1 MISDRWA
8 ILLALPLIAA
18 SCAVNAFDMCDS
30 NGYQRQSVG
39 SIRQL
44 KSNGL
49 DYFEYKV
56 SEKELLADGLNA
68 SKEMLNLVARDK
80 AVSAV
85 YKKFKE
91 INPPSKSNESDL
103 LYSAM
108 EATSQQC
115 SGILFYGFRLPIQ
128 SMSWSNRSEKSN
140 DEMLPAVRKML
151 EDKGFFK
158 N

>member
-1 MISDRWA
+1 MISDLWA

-18 SCAVNAFDMCDS
+18 SCAVNAFDVCDS
-30 NGYQRQSVG
+30 NGYQRQAIG

-56 SEKELLADGLNA
+56 SENELQSDAPIA
-68 SKEMLNLVARDK
+68 SKEMLNSVARDE
-80 AVSAV
+80 AISAM
-85 YKKFKE
+85 YKRFME
-91 INPPSKSNESDL
+91 SNPPSESNGSDL
-103 LYSAM
+103 LYSEM
-108 EATSQQC
+108 ESSNKQC
-115 SGILFYGFRLPIQ
+115 SGIFFYAFRVPVQ
-128 SMSWSNRSEKSN
+128 RMSWSEKSENGN

-151 EDKGFFK
+151 KDKGFLK